1 MTVTAGERGAAFGYD
16 DDRVHARESIGAS
29 LRRRFDGHFP
39 IDPFGG
45 DGQLNDLCAPFVSA
59 VVRVEV
65 VYPERVPRTGP
76 ALLIANRGLGIVE
89 PAAITVAVRQVAG
102 RRARVVGAP
111 SLPVIGPV
119 LTKLGAIASRADDV
133 AAALRAGYLVVAPLT
148 PTWLRIGAGEPPR
161 ALFGASAGFPVI
173 PVAVSPAGPLG
184 LPVRPW
190 RVAFGEPIELAAGLG
205 AAEPVGA
212 AELGELTREAVEALL
227 S

>member
-1 MTVTAGERGAAFGYD
+1 MSATAGDRAAAFGYD
-16 DDRVHARESIGAS
+16 DDRVHEPESISAS
-29 LRRRFDGHFP
+29 LRRRFDGRFP
-39 IDPFGG
+39 IDRFGA
-45 DGQLNDLCAPFVSA
+45 DGQLIDLCAPFAGA
-59 VVRVEV
+59 VVRTDV
-65 VYPERVPRTGP
+65 VYPERIPRTGA

-89 PAAITVAVRQVAG
+89 PAAITVAIRKIVG

-111 SLPVIGPV
+111 SLPVIGSV
-119 LTKLGAIASRADDV
+119 VTKLGAIASRADDV

-148 PTWLRIGAGEPPR
+148 PTWLRIGAGEAPR

-173 PVAVSPAGPLG
+173 PVAVSPVGPLG

-190 RVAFGEPIELAAGLG
+190 RVAFGEPIELAPGLG

-227 S
+227 G

>member
-1 MTVTAGERGAAFGYD
+1 MNVTAGDRGAAFGYD
-16 DDRVHARESIGAS
+16 DDRVHASESISAS
-29 LRRRFDGHFP
+29 LRRRFDGRFP
-39 IDPFGG
+39 IDPFGA
-45 DGQLNDLCAPFVSA
+45 DGQLIDLCAPIAGA
-59 VVRVEV
+59 VVRTDVM
-65 VYPERVPRTGP
+65 YPERIPRSGA

-89 PAAITVAVRQVAG
+89 PAAITVAIRKIVG

-111 SLPVIGPV
+111 SLPVIGSV
-119 LTKLGAIASRADDV
+119 VTKLGAIASRADDV

-148 PTWLRIGAGEPPR
+148 PTWLRIGAGEAPR

-173 PVAVSPAGPLG
+173 PVAVSPVGPLG

-190 RVAFGEPIELAAGLG
+190 RVAFGEPIELAPGLG

-227 S
+227 G

>member
-1 MTVTAGERGAAFGYD
+1 MSVTAGDRAAAFGYD
-16 DDRVHARESIGAS
+16 DDRVHEPESISAS
-29 LRRRFDGHFP
+29 LRRRFDGRFP
-39 IDPFGG
+39 IDPFGA
-45 DGQLNDLCAPFVSA
+45 DGQLIDFCAPFAGA
-59 VVRVEV
+59 VVRTDV
-65 VYPERVPRTGP
+65 VYPERIPRTGA

-89 PAAITVAVRQVAG
+89 PAAITVAIRKIVG

-111 SLPVIGPV
+111 SLPVIGSV
-119 LTKLGAIASRADDV
+119 VTKLGAIASRADDV

-148 PTWLRIGAGEPPR
+148 PTWLRIGAGEAPR

-173 PVAVSPAGPLG
+173 PVAVSPVGPLG

-190 RVAFGEPIELAAGLG
+190 RVAFGEPIELAPGLG

-227 S
+227 G

>member
-1 MTVTAGERGAAFGYD
+1 MSVTAGDRAAAFGYD
-16 DDRVHARESIGAS
+16 DDRVHEPESIGAS
-29 LRRRFDGHFP
+29 LRRRFDGRFP
-39 IDPFGG
+39 IDPFGA
-45 DGQLNDLCAPFVSA
+45 DGQLIDFCAPFAGA
-59 VVRVEV
+59 VVRTDV
-65 VYPERVPRTGP
+65 VYPERIPRTGA

-89 PAAITVAVRQVAG
+89 PAAITVAIRKIVG

-111 SLPVIGPV
+111 SLPVIGSV
-119 LTKLGAIASRADDV
+119 VTKLGAIASRADDV

-148 PTWLRIGAGEPPR
+148 PTWLRIGAGEAPR

-173 PVAVSPAGPLG
+173 PVAVSPVGPLG

-190 RVAFGEPIELAAGLG
+190 RVAFGEPIELAPGLG

-227 S
+227 G